1 MQLDISASELSNFAR
16 KHIAGRSLE
25 QPCSVDVR
33 RVLLK
38 ERFDE
43 WLHAC
48 DMGLD
53 REFEAA
59 VLKVG
64 ARELPPGVL
73 QDSWLGLATPLYLN
87 KLQAPTTQNS

>member
-1 MQLDISASELSNFAR
+1 
-16 KHIAGRSLE
+16 
-25 QPCSVDVR
+25 
-33 RVLLK
+33 
-38 ERFDE
+38 
-43 WLHAC
+43 
-48 DMGLD
+48 MGLD